1 MNSNCNPECVIDILA
16 SFVVSHDDI
25 TGLLAFEN
33 MRERINV
40 LEPSMK
46 FAALSKAFI
55 FAYRLRSI
63 KMEELLL
70 EMNDL
75 IPSLPP
81 EYCLSLGIFTSNK
94 LEAEGRLKE
103 AAKTLVIGLK
113 GIARKHTVSNI
124 ALADYMNHLYRLYLR
139 LGYRRKADKCAR
151 RIIAIEGSDR
161 KSRQKRYYNT
171 AISIY
176 HDAPHEAKALF
187 EKVVL
192 LRDGNT
198 RGYALFQLAVLEVRR
213 YERLMRLEE
222 ALDQFELCGN
232 KVWIEKCKAALHCYK
247 G

>member
-25 TGLLAFEN
+25 NGLLAFEN
-33 MRERINV
+33 MRESINV
-40 LEPSMK
+40 LESSMK

-124 ALADYMNHLYRLYLR
+124 ALADYMNHLYRLADYMNHLYRLYLR

-192 LRDGNT
+192 LRGWKYSGI
-198 RGYALFQLAVLEVRR
+198 RALSARC
-213 YERLMRLEE
+213 
-222 ALDQFELCGN
+222 A
-232 KVWIEKCKAALHCYK
+232 
-247 G
+247 